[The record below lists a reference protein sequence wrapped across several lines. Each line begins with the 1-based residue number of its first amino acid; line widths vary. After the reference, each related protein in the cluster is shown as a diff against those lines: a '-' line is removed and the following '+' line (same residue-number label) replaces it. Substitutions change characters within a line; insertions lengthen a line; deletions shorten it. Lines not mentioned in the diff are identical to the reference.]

1 MRAVVPDPPHAHGRS
16 KQADHRTG
24 QPHRGHCPQP
34 FEPTE
39 HQGKYR
45 YFAGE
50 QTPTMWPGRIAISR
64 VDRRRKIQQQLT
76 IVLTAI
82 RPFATAH
89 A

>member
-1 MRAVVPDPPHAHGRS
+1 MRAVVPDPPDAHGRS

-64 VDRRRKIQQQLT
+64 VDRRRKIQQ
-76 IVLTAI
+76 
-82 RPFATAH
+82 
-89 A
+89 